1 MKAQIYVKHV
11 LSGTMTKS
19 ENGSFQSSNPIK
31 INLIIAPDIRM
42 MDLEKVFKELQ
53 DKILYWTRAVDV
65 NCLYVVDDDALK
77 PGEIK
82 WVDNV

>member
-1 MKAQIYVKHV
+1 MKAKINLKYA
-11 LSGTMTKS
+11 LSGSMTKS
-19 ENGSFQSSNPIK
+19 EEGPLPSSNPIK
-31 INLIIAPDIRM
+31 IDLTIAPDIRM